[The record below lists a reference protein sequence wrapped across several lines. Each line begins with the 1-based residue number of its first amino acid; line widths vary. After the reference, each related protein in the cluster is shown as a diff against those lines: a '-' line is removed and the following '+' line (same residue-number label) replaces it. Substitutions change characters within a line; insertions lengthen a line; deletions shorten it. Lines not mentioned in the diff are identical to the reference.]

1 MIIVLGFDIG
11 SDHVWRTD
19 PNRPRVGGTCGWAW
33 ATLRDQ
39 SVIQR
44 LARGM
49 EALAVSKN
57 AWETGMRRM
66 GKQALSGLAAGTVLA
81 LGLTAS
87 ALAGEVK
94 SIAVL
99 VPEQGTDYGWNQQ
112 GVDAARAVAE
122 KFGLE
127 FIPAEGL
134 GYGDVRPTLR
144 ELAED
149 GASLMI
155 AHASGYNTA
164 APEIA
169 AETNVPV
176 AIVDRPDDVKPGLV
190 ADYTLHGHEAAYM
203 AGQMA
208 ASLTRTGTVGIVVS
222 GEPPSWNSQSAGF
235 AQGVKAAN
243 GDVKIL
249 YAVIGPAAYGDAAGG
264 RRVTESVISAG
275 ADIVFGQGNGSSFG
289 MIQAV
294 ETTKAVDGDKV
305 WFIDVIGDKSSLDK
319 GHLLTS
325 VVWNMEPVYSAMV
338 EDLKAGSFGTKSYK
352 IQLSDD
358 SVRLLKTDHIP
369 AAAWDTAMS
378 LRDDIIAGKV
388 SVDLVTDAQ
397 AVRALMTSVDA
408 KEE

>member
-1 MIIVLGFDIG
+1 MRSFVTKIGPVVSSVL
-11 SDHVWRTD
+11 
-19 PNRPRVGGTCGWAW
+19 
-33 ATLRDQ
+33 
-39 SVIQR
+39 
-44 LARGM
+44 
-49 EALAVSKN
+49 
-57 AWETGMRRM
+57 
-66 GKQALSGLAAGTVLA
+66 LAACFATSV
-81 LGLTAS
+81 TA
-87 ALAGEVK
+87 AEVK

-122 KFGLE
+122 KYGLE
-127 FIPAEGL
+127 FMPAEGL

-144 ELAED
+144 ELAEE

-176 AIVDRPDDVKPGLV
+176 AIVDRPDDVKKGLV
-190 ADYTLHGHEAAYM
+190 ADYTLHGHEAAFM

-208 ASLTRTGTVGIVVS
+208 AALTRSGTVGIVVS

-243 GDVKIL
+243 SDTKIL

-294 ETTKAVDGDKV
+294 ETTKAVDGGKV

-319 GHLLTS
+319 GHLLSS
-325 VVWNMEPVYSAMV
+325 VLWDMTPVYSAMV
-338 EDLKAGSFGTKSYK
+338 EDLKADTFGTKHYK
-352 IQLSDD
+352 IQLADD

-369 AAAWDTAMS
+369 ADTWDAMMS
-378 LRDDIIAGKV
+378 LRQDIIDGKV
-388 SVDLVTDAQ
+388 SVDLITDAQ
-397 AVRALMTSVDA
+397 EVRALMTSVDA
-408 KEE
+408 KE